1 MKVSELAVKLS
12 LDPQILKEKLRV
24 QGFDAKSVVS
34 QVPDDLAKKMIHEKI
49 ASSANQNA
57 VVTYRSVPTK
67 VEGEEGA
74 VVDPAAIKKPKR
86 RFKMMADGS
95 MQLISDESAPAP
107 APVSEAPATDPAKP
121 ELSISQVAD
130 QDAIPKSSIDKYTF
144 PVNYGRAKAGT
155 AGTPSGQR
163 QTPSAGGHGAG
174 HNSGQR
180 PRRKKRKYKRDR
192 SEEEEALEAL
202 VKPIDQQTEE
212 ERNNEIRIATLDSA
226 TFMVKDLA
234 AKLNVSLPDLMKEF
248 LKMGALF
255 TVNQEIDIETA
266 TKVAQRF
273 GIMIELDQKSA
284 AVGKAEKKMIEK
296 LEETNQDASKLK
308 NRPPVITIMGH
319 VDHGKT
325 RLLDTI
331 RTSRVAEGEAGGI
344 TQHIGAYQVK
354 VKNRLLTFLDTPGH
368 AAFTQL
374 RARGAQVTDVVVLV
388 VAADDG
394 VMPQT
399 LEAIDHAR
407 AAKVPI
413 VVAINKIDK
422 PEANIER
429 SKQMLT
435 EHGLVPEEWGGDTVM
450 VPISAKANKNID
462 ELLDLIITVA
472 DLKELKAN
480 YDTQAQG
487 VIIEAKLSAQRGSVA
502 TVLVQRGTLKVG
514 DSFVIGTTSGK
525 VRAMFNDQGKKV
537 EQAEPSCPVEIIG
550 IDEVPHAGDI
560 LQVVADE
567 RTARQVAGER
577 LVLEKNDQ
585 TRRSRQLSLET
596 LSDGVREGA
605 VHDLNLIVKGD
616 VRGSVEA
623 INASLL
629 KLTTPEVKINIIHS
643 GTGAISESDIMLA
656 KASSGVIL
664 AFSTDV
670 PSDMRR
676 MADDEGI
683 AIREYNIIY
692 NLLDDIEKAM
702 EGLLEPEAL
711 EVLTGKAEVK
721 SIFKSSKAGNIAG
734 CLVIEGSIKRNSK
747 VKVYRGKKVIA
758 EDKIETLKRFKD
770 EAKEVQTS
778 QECGI
783 GFEKFNDIAEGDIIE
798 AFEIQM
804 KNRTLTKAAPKTE
817 KA

>member
-57 VVTYRSVPTK
+57 VVTYRSAPTK

-74 VVDPAAIKKPKR
+74 DTEASAVKKPKR

-95 MQLISDESAPAP
+95 MQLISDETAAPAAPAP
-107 APVSEAPATDPAKP
+107 EAPAAEESHKP

-144 PVNYGRAKAGT
+144 PVNYGRAKAGN

-163 QTPSAGGHGAG
+163 QTPAAGGHGGG
-174 HNSGQR
+174 HNAGQR

-192 SEEEEALEAL
+192 SEEEEILAAL

-212 ERNNEIRIATLDSA
+212 ERNNEIRIATLDSP

-234 AKLNVSLPDLMKEF
+234 AKLNVSLSDLMKEF

-273 GIMIELDQKSA
+273 GIMIELDQKGA
-284 AVGKAEKKMIEK
+284 TVGKAEKKMIEK
-296 LEETNQDASKLK
+296 LEEETAQDKSKQK

-325 RLLDTI
+325 KLLDTI
-331 RTSRVAEGEAGGI
+331 RASRVAEGEAGGI

-354 VKNRLLTFLDTPGH
+354 VKNRVLTFLDTPGH

-487 VIIEAKLSAQRGSVA
+487 VIIEAKLSAQRGSVP
-502 TVLVQRGTLKVG
+502 
-514 DSFVIGTTSGK
+514 
-525 VRAMFNDQGKKV
+525 
-537 EQAEPSCPVEIIG
+537 E
-550 IDEVPHAGDI
+550 
-560 LQVVADE
+560 
-567 RTARQVAGER
+567 
-577 LVLEKNDQ
+577 
-585 TRRSRQLSLET
+585 TRPRLSL
-596 LSDGVREGA
+596 
-605 VHDLNLIVKGD
+605 
-616 VRGSVEA
+616 
-623 INASLL
+623 
-629 KLTTPEVKINIIHS
+629 
-643 GTGAISESDIMLA
+643 
-656 KASSGVIL
+656 
-664 AFSTDV
+664 
-670 PSDMRR
+670 
-676 MADDEGI
+676 
-683 AIREYNIIY
+683 
-692 NLLDDIEKAM
+692 
-702 EGLLEPEAL
+702 
-711 EVLTGKAEVK
+711 
-721 SIFKSSKAGNIAG
+721 
-734 CLVIEGSIKRNSK
+734 
-747 VKVYRGKKVIA
+747 
-758 EDKIETLKRFKD
+758 
-770 EAKEVQTS
+770 
-778 QECGI
+778 
-783 GFEKFNDIAEGDIIE
+783 
-798 AFEIQM
+798 
-804 KNRTLTKAAPKTE
+804 
-817 KA
+817 